1 MTTLA
6 PICLFTYNRINNTKQ
21 TIEALKSNFLA
32 SESKLFIFSDGPKN
46 EQALIQVKEVRDYL
60 TTITGFKEI
69 TIYNSKENKGLANS
83 IICGVSQIIKLY
95 GKVIVLED
103 DLLSS
108 KNFLD
113 FMNQSLNF
121 YKDSSKVKSINGFSL
136 DVNRDVSSNGSDVFY
151 NKRTYSWGWATWEN
165 CCSQKAFNKDL
176 INSLISKENL
186 VNFNKECGQDMSRML
201 MASINGINDSWYVR
215 WVFQHFLEKKYAVY
229 PFKSKITNIGYGEN
243 ATHCTTINVLSSRYD
258 SSISR
263 LFNFDKNEKE
273 DPQLNKIF
281 LGYFTLK
288 FKLIFRLKLLSS
300 VKGTRLLIKDFNEK
314 FINLLR

>member
-83 IICGVSQIIKLY
+83 IISGVSQIIKLY

-113 FMNQSLNF
+113 FMNKSLNF

-136 DVNRDVSSNGSDVFY
+136 DVNRDSSCNGSDVFF

-165 CCSQKAFNKDL
+165 CWSQKAFNKNS
-176 INSLISKENL
+176 IKSLISKENM
-186 VNFNKECGQDMSRML
+186 VGFNKECGQDMSKML

-229 PFKSKITNIGYGEN
+229 PYKSKITNIGYGEN

-258 SSISR
+258 FSVNR

-288 FKLIFRLKLLSS
+288 FKLIFRLKLLRS
-300 VKGTRLLIKDFNEK
+300 VKGTQLLIKDFKEK
-314 FINLLR
+314 VIKLLR

>member
-6 PICLFTYNRINNTKQ
+6 PICLFTYNRLHNTKQ

-165 CCSQKAFNKDL
+165 CWSQKAFNKDS
-176 INSLISKENL
+176 INSLISKENM

-258 SSISR
+258 FSKSR
-263 LFNFDKNEKE
+263 IFNFDKNEKE
-273 DPQLNKIF
+273 DLQLNKIF
-281 LGYFTLK
+281 LKYFTLK

-300 VKGTRLLIKDFNEK
+300 IKGTQLLIKDFNEK
-314 FINLLR
+314 FMKVLR